1 MRRVFV
7 ASVMVPLLTGCGLLG
22 NDVNP
27 AAPTTPSPGGAPAT
41 PPQAASAVD
50 QAHETLESARCALG
64 PSPFADTPLI
74 ASWPP
79 EQQAL
84 LDQGMQH
91 GIVVLKYDACGLR
104 VLDHCKVDG
113 GYRFVGTESASRD
126 VTLGEKATLAEHVL
140 GDYRGLVTK
149 VVGGEKVDLQLVAVG
164 SLESTKAIVL
174 PTSMSGDCEG
184 ATHYVSSA
192 LVGSYRIDSASAG
205 GAKSTEPLAG
215 EPAPATCAQAAPGAT
230 AAPTGC
236 DHKLRVRLAPARFI
250 EIAATRA
257 HEKASCKDDD
267 PVGCTLACVHANAS
281 ACTTLGWML
290 EGGHRL
296 PPDPPRAAMLYRG
309 ACIAGYQL
317 ACNNLAIMFMQGRG
331 VDRDEGQAAPLLRS
345 ACSGGFTRSCANL
358 GTLYRD
364 GIGVDKDPKRA
375 LSLFQRACDAMD
387 GEACGMLGRMMVDD
401 GAAANV
407 AFTKG
412 CLLRDADSCNNLAVM
427 MLDAAGE
434 KRNEA
439 AAVHMFSVACSG
451 GLGIA
456 CRNLGAMYAN
466 GLGVARDVPHAIDAL
481 DEACGMGATDA
492 CGKLGSLYAE
502 GKDAAKG
509 FGLLDEACK
518 KGSQDGCARL
528 ASLYED
534 GRGVARDP
542 AKAFGLLKDACSAC
556 AATAC
561 ERIAGLARKAGKVAS
576 KPAAWLAPLC
586 DHGQQSACTAVG
598 DLLAGGVSGHRDAEG
613 AASRYLHACD
623 AGESTACAR
632 GAHLLTA
639 MPKRLPDSTHMFQ
652 RACDAGDAGSCF
664 DLAQMYLQ
672 GKGVAKD
679 EGHAV
684 TLLEAG
690 CRIPDARS
698 CERAAQIYEHRK
710 KPEPMTAQSYYR
722 RACQAGATP
731 TCAKAAGLPAAP
743 PLPDPVAGMSDTDE
757 GANTQPGAPSGGASK

>member
-1 MRRVFV
+1 
-7 ASVMVPLLTGCGLLG
+7 
-22 NDVNP
+22 
-27 AAPTTPSPGGAPAT
+27 
-41 PPQAASAVD
+41 
-50 QAHETLESARCALG
+50 
-64 PSPFADTPLI
+64 
-74 ASWPP
+74 
-79 EQQAL
+79 
-84 LDQGMQH
+84 
-91 GIVVLKYDACGLR
+91 
-104 VLDHCKVDG
+104 
-113 GYRFVGTESASRD
+113 
-126 VTLGEKATLAEHVL
+126 
-140 GDYRGLVTK
+140 
-149 VVGGEKVDLQLVAVG
+149 
-164 SLESTKAIVL
+164 
-174 PTSMSGDCEG
+174 
-184 ATHYVSSA
+184 
-192 LVGSYRIDSASAG
+192 
-205 GAKSTEPLAG
+205 
-215 EPAPATCAQAAPGAT
+215 
-230 AAPTGC
+230 
-236 DHKLRVRLAPARFI
+236 
-250 EIAATRA
+250 
-257 HEKASCKDDD
+257 
-267 PVGCTLACVHANAS
+267 
-281 ACTTLGWML
+281 
-290 EGGHRL
+290 
-296 PPDPPRAAMLYRG
+296 
-309 ACIAGYQL
+309 
-317 ACNNLAIMFMQGRG
+317 
-331 VDRDEGQAAPLLRS
+331 
-345 ACSGGFTRSCANL
+345 
-358 GTLYRD
+358 
-364 GIGVDKDPKRA
+364 
-375 LSLFQRACDAMD
+375 
-387 GEACGMLGRMMVDD
+387 
-401 GAAANV
+401 
-407 AFTKG
+407 
-412 CLLRDADSCNNLAVM
+412 M

-542 AKAFGLLKDACSAC
+542 AKAFGLLKDACSAG

-561 ERIAGLARKAGKVAS
+561 ERIAGLA
-576 KPAAWLAPLC
+576 
-586 DHGQQSACTAVG
+586 
-598 DLLAGGVSGHRDAEG
+598 GGGSGHRDAEG